1 MDTKT
6 NRKKSSK
13 ADRAEFANELNA
25 DINKDK
31 NSTSKN
37 STSGSDS
44 DTSSSC
50 H

>member
-6 NRKKSSK
+6 SKKKSSK

-31 NSTSKN
+31 KSNT
-37 STSGSDS
+37 SDS
-44 DTSSSC
+44 ETSDC
-50 H
+50 HCH

>member
-31 NSTSKN
+31 NSTS
-37 STSGSDS
+37 SSDS

>member
-6 NRKKSSK
+6 SKKKSSK

-31 NSTSKN
+31 SS
-37 STSGSDS
+37 SDS
-44 DTSSSC
+44 ETSDC
-50 H
+50 HTNNCH